1 MQKTPF
7 STARILTIVAFSLSC
22 FGLLLFLWISFGGST
37 PLQARGYRV
46 TVDIPEA
53 ATLAGQAD
61 VRISGV
67 SVGEVVKLERSRDAT
82 RATLQIRPRYAPL
95 HQDVRA
101 TLRFKTLLG
110 ETFVELTP
118 GSRSAPPI
126 AEGGRIPRSAVLP
139 TTEVDE
145 VLSTFDLPTRR
156 NLRAWLTGW
165 STAVRGRAGDIQ
177 GSVAGLAPLAQ
188 DGGDVLARLDAQG
201 RALDSLVR
209 NAGSVFRTV
218 GAREQETRRL
228 VLASEQLFAA
238 TATRGPDLRATLRA
252 VPPLLR
258 AARPGLAAL
267 EGISREADPVVR
279 ALEPVAPLVRPVLA
293 GTIQTA
299 PEVQRVIRDIG
310 QLSLTGPRDLRSLRP
325 VLRAAGPLT
334 SALYPFARDLIPVVQ
349 YASLYRQDLISSWPV
364 LAASS
369 QFTTQRPDQKPLHYF
384 RAVLPI
390 TDENFVVAAQRSGTT
405 RANAYAPPRWLDGLS
420 TGLTAFDCRYTSN
433 PRGFV
438 GTGSPPPCV
447 TAPPTRFQGQLKSF
461 PQLQRAAP

>member
-7 STARILTIVAFSLSC
+7 STARILTIVVFSLSC
-22 FGLLLFLWISFGGST
+22 FGLLLFLWITFGGST
-37 PLQARGYRV
+37 PLRARGYQI
-46 TVDIPEA
+46 TVKIPEA
-53 ATLAGQAD
+53 ATLAEQAD

-67 SVGEVVKLERSRDAT
+67 PVGKVVKVQRSRDVT
-82 RATLQIRPRYAPL
+82 KATLRIQPRYVPL
-95 HQDVRA
+95 HEDVRA

-126 AEGGRIPRSAVLP
+126 AEGGHISRPAVLP

-145 VLSTFDLPTRR
+145 VLSTFDPPTRR

-165 STAVRGRAGDIQ
+165 SSAVHGRAGDIQ
-177 GSVAGLAPLAQ
+177 GAVAGLAPLAQ

-238 TATRGPDLRATLRA
+238 TASRGPDLRATLRA

-267 EGISREADPVVR
+267 ESISREAHPVVR

-299 PEVQRVIRDIG
+299 PEVRRVIRDVG
-310 QLSLTGPRDLRSLRP
+310 RLSLTGPDDLRSLRP

-334 SALYPFARDLIPVVQ
+334 GALYPFARDLIPVVQ
-349 YASLYRQDLISSWPV
+349 YAALYRQELISSWPV

-369 QFTTQRPDQKPLHYF
+369 QFTTQRPGQKPLHYF
-384 RAVLPI
+384 RAVLPLS
-390 TDENFVVAAQRSGTT
+390 DENFVVAGQPSETR

-420 TGLTAFDCRYTSN
+420 TGLTAFDCRHVSD
-433 PRGFV
+433 PRGDV
-438 GTGSPPPCV
+438 GAGSPPPCV